1 MKFRRLDKEE
11 LQEMEPE
18 FIRFLAANTI
28 TGDDWEKLKAENLE
42 KAEGLIEIFS
52 DIVFE
57 NILKKIEYLE
67 IKTPN
72 DLRTFHCEA
81 EKIKMIGLKINGES
95 SVDFTKNQD
104 PTQIMSL
111 LRLSNAKLQLY
122 KGEKSYAKE
131 REVEL
136 FELMEQQGALIS
148 KDGHLYKTLAQL
160 Q

>member
-1 MKFRRLDKEE
+1 MKFRRLDQEE
-11 LQEMEPE
+11 LSELEPE

-28 TGDDWEKLKAENLE
+28 TGDDWEKLKVENLE
-42 KAEGLIEIFS
+42 KAEGLIDIFS

-57 NILKKIEYLE
+57 KILKKIEFLE
-67 IKTPN
+67 IKTPS

-81 EKIKMIGLKINGES
+81 EKIKMIGLKIEGES

-122 KGEKSYAKE
+122 KGEKTYSKE

-148 KDGHLYKTLAQL
+148 NDGHLYKTLAQL

>member
-28 TGDDWEKLKAENLE
+28 TGDDWEKLKVENLE
-42 KAEGLIEIFS
+42 KAEGLIDIFS

>member
-1 MKFRRLDKEE
+1 MKFRKLDKEE

-28 TGDDWEKLKAENLE
+28 TGDDWEKLKVENLE

-57 NILKKIEYLE
+57 KILKKIEYLE